1 MPSQNLRITE
11 LDFDTIKQ
19 NFITYLRGQDQ
30 FTDYNFEGSGLSIL
44 LDILAYNTTYMGF
57 YANMLAN
64 EAYID
69 TAVKRSSV
77 VSLAKHL
84 GYTTKSAQGA
94 TALVTIEA
102 IVPSNV
108 TPPSGIT
115 MPAYSVFGSGG
126 FNSNASFT
134 FFNTEEMIATADNN
148 GRFIYNNVQLKEG
161 SINRTIFTVNSGI
174 EDQRFIIPNVNIDM
188 STLIVTVQK
197 SATDTTSTVY
207 IPAVNYTTIT
217 GVDPVYFTQETDGE
231 LYEVYF
237 GEGNIGLPVQ
247 DGNVIICDYLICNGS
262 DANGLSQ
269 FTLQSVLTS
278 LDDATTF
285 SSVVTTLNNASG
297 GSEIEDIDSIRFFAP
312 KAWTS
317 QNRLVTMDDYQHFIQ
332 NNLPN
337 VESVAVWGGE
347 TNVPPQYGKVFIS
360 LKPLT
365 GFKFSDVAKTNFA
378 NDFIQPRSLVSI
390 LPEFVDPEYIRL
402 GVDTLVRYDPNLTV
416 KTQDQ
421 IVGLVR
427 TTIQGYFDTTLE
439 RFNQNFYFSKLAAAI
454 DASDPSIVSN
464 ITGITVQ
471 KRVMPALFSKIGYT
485 IDFGPNKLHPSTLI
499 TSNFD
504 VVINSSEYVNCHFED
519 LPDQL
524 NFSTSY
530 NGSGT
535 VNLVSSLGVVLL
547 SNLGTID
554 YATGLITINAL
565 EFIDAKAN
573 DGSVV
578 FTAQLQESSLD
589 VFVVRNNI
597 IILDDTIADPL
608 AGLKTNGLI
617 VAATTQTQIDDL

>member
-1 MPSQNLRITE
+1 MPSQNLRVSE

-19 NFITYLRGQDQ
+19 NLITFLRSQSE
-30 FTDYNFEGSGLSIL
+30 FTDYNFEGSGLSVL
-44 LDILAYNTTYMGF
+44 LDILSYNTAYMGF

-64 EAYID
+64 EAFID

-84 GYTTKSAQGA
+84 GYTPKSAQGA
-94 TALVTIEA
+94 TAVVDIEA
-102 IVPSNV
+102 IIPSNV
-108 TPPSGIT
+108 TAPSGIT
-115 MPAYSVFGSGG
+115 LPAYSVFGSGG
-126 FNSNASFT
+126 LNATSAYS
-134 FFNTEEMIATADNN
+134 FFNTEELIATSDNS
-148 GRFIYNNVQLKEG
+148 GRFIFQNVQLKEG
-161 SINRTIFTVNSGI
+161 SINRTRFIVNSGV
-174 EDQRFIIPNVNIDM
+174 EDQRFVIPNVNVDM
-188 STLIVTVQK
+188 STLVVTVQK
-197 SATDTTSTVY
+197 SQSDTTSKVY

-217 GVDPVYFTQETDGE
+217 GNDPVYFTQETDGQ
-231 LYEVYF
+231 LFEVYF
-237 GEGNIGLPVQ
+237 GEGNVGLPVQ

-262 DANGLSQ
+262 AANGLSQ
-269 FTLQSVLTS
+269 FTLQSTLQS

-285 SSVVTTLNNASG
+285 ASVITTTNNASG
-297 GSEIEDIDSIRFFAP
+297 GDEIETVDTIRFFAP

-317 QNRLVTMDDYQHFIQ
+317 QNRLVTMDDYTHFIQ

-378 NDFIQPRSLVSI
+378 NDYISPRSLVSVI
-390 LPEFVDPEYIRL
+390 PVFVDPEYIRL
-402 GVDTLVRYDPNLTV
+402 GVNTLVRYDPNLTT

-427 TTIQGYFDTTLE
+427 TTIQSYFNNTLE
-439 RFNQNFYFSKLAAAI
+439 KFNQNFYFSKLAAAI
-454 DASDPSIVSN
+454 DAADPSLVSN
-464 ITGITVQ
+464 ITQITVQ
-471 KRVMPALFSKIGYT
+471 KRIVPSLFSKIGYT
-485 IDFGPNKLHPSTLI
+485 IDFGPNKLHPSTL
-499 TSNFD
+499 TSSNFD
-504 VVINSSEYVNCHFED
+504 VVINSSEYVNSHFED

-530 NGSGT
+530 SGSGT
-535 VNLVSSLGVVLL
+535 IRLVSSSGTVLL

-554 YATGLITINAL
+554 YATGLITINPM

-573 DGSVV
+573 DGTIV
-578 FTAQLQESSLD
+578 FTVTLQESSLD

-608 AGLKTNGLI
+608 AGLDTNGLV
-617 VAATTQTQIDDL
+617 VAATTQAQIVE